1 MLLKALQYF
10 AVKWWDPRI
19 KNRITYIDGETYW
32 LYRLHFEGLIVA
44 AACLGFFVAAFS
56 QMSGDATTGYLVAGI
71 VSAVGGL
78 LEMLRLTRRLKEQV
92 EFAELFYG

>member
-1 MLLKALQYF
+1 MLFKALQYF

-32 LYRLHFEGLIVA
+32 LYRLYLEGLIAVV
-44 AACLGFFVAAFS
+44 ACLGFFIAAFS
-56 QMSGDATTGYLVAGI
+56 QMTTDVMTGYLAAG
-71 VSAVGGL
+71 VLSAVVGL
-78 LEMLRLTRRLKEQV
+78 LEMLRLARLLREQV